1 MHALLLVSALLGAD
15 PTAPSLVDRALARAA
30 LDAGRP
36 VDAKAWVPTLVVAA
50 PAAPAGPAAPPE
62 DGELTK
68 GEALLKASDGPG
80 ALRAFRR
87 ALTKAPSSATA
98 LWGISRAADLVGD
111 RALARH
117 AAARVVGGQGRDRTQ
132 ALVEAARWRL
142 EQPE

>member
-15 PTAPSLVDRALARAA
+15 PTAPGLVDRALARAA

-36 VDAKAWVPTLVVAA
+36 LDAKAWVPALVVPA
-50 PAAPAGPAAPPE
+50 PPPAVAPAGDE
-62 DGELTK
+62 ELTK

-87 ALTKAPSSATA
+87 ALAKAPSSAAA
-98 LWGISRAADLVGD
+98 LWGLSRAADLMGD

-117 AAARVVGGQGRDRTQ
+117 AAARVVGGNGGDRTQ